1 MRERVLFDRTW
12 RLQVGDFVTDSLR
25 VAFQVE
31 RNRDYHPNAAT
42 ITVYNTSPTSRSQFA
57 AQAPVSL
64 FGGYA
69 GGISLLFAGEVFAA
83 NTKRDGGD
91 WSTTMQVRDGNRAWQ
106 RLVNQSWGAGVPVLT
121 VLDSVCGSMGLTIPP
136 ATRAQLAGRMTR
148 GPIVQSGYAY
158 RALQEL
164 ITSEGLQWSI
174 QDNALQV
181 LADGSATQETA
192 IVLSKETGLIGLP
205 EPQEETVIRAG
216 KRRRQVVATSLLQGG
231 LRPGRQVVLRSQ
243 TISGTFA
250 VESATHRG
258 DSRGQDWY
266 TEVVMVGL

>member
-1 MRERVLFDRTW
+1 MTDRLLFGRTW

-25 VAFQVE
+25 VTFQVA
-31 RNRDYHPNAAT
+31 RTRDYHPNAAT
-42 ITVYNTSPTSRSQFA
+42 ITVYNTAPTSRSQFA
-57 AQAPVSL
+57 ARAPVSL
-64 FGGYA
+64 FGGY
-69 GGISLLFAGEVFAA
+69 GGALDLLFAGEVFAA
-83 NTKRDGGD
+83 STTRDAGD
-91 WSTTMQVRDGNRAWQ
+91 WPTTLQVRDGNSAWQ

-121 VLDSVCGSMGLTIPP
+121 VLDAVCGTMGLTVPP
-136 ATRAQLAGRMTR
+136 ATRSQLSGRTTR

-164 ITSEGLQWSI
+164 IASEGLQWSI

-181 LADGSATQETA
+181 LADGAATQETA
-192 IVLSKETGLIGLP
+192 IVLNAQTGLIGLP

-216 KRRRQVVATSLLQGG
+216 TRRRQVVAVSLLQGG
-231 LRPGRQVVLRSQ
+231 LRPGRQVVLQSQ

-266 TEVVMVGL
+266 TESVLVGL